1 MQDIL
6 AYIETHKERFL
17 QELCDYLAKP
27 SISTQG
33 VGVEECARYI
43 RAHMDGLGIAT
54 QLLPTA
60 GYPVVY
66 GELRNPDARR
76 TLLIYGHY
84 DVQPPEPLDEWVSP
98 PFEPTLR
105 DGRLYAR
112 GAGDNKGQ
120 HFAHLKAIEA
130 WLHVR
135 KRVPINLKII
145 LEGEEESGSR
155 NLPAFVAEHKALLQA
170 DGVFSAD
177 GPMHESWRPM
187 VFLGLRG
194 IVTLELRAR
203 GANRDF
209 HSGNRGGVV
218 PNAAW
223 DLVHALASMKDR
235 NGRVLIEG
243 FYDNVRPPSA
253 AEEAALAE
261 IPFDP
266 PRVLE
271 EWGLKQF
278 APPLDVGY
286 HHKLMFQPTFN
297 INGFAS
303 GYDGVGVKTVI
314 PHKGTVKMDIRLV
327 PDQDPED
334 ILDKVRRHLRRHGFD
349 NIAVAPHGFC
359 YHPSR
364 TAVDLPFVQ
373 TIVKAVGLGFGQQPV
388 VYPSIGG
395 SAPDF
400 LFTRELGLPSVWTAY
415 APPDENNH
423 APNENTTPE
432 IFFSGIRS
440 TATVL
445 EELARMEG

>member
-6 AYIETHKERFL
+6 QYIEQHQPRFL
-17 QELCDYLAKP
+17 DELCAYLSKP
-27 SISTQG
+27 SISTQNIG
-33 VGVEECARYI
+33 VAECAEFI
-43 RAHMDGLGIAT
+43 QQHMQSLGIDT
-54 QLLPTA
+54 RIIPTA
-60 GYPVVY
+60 RHPVVY
-66 GELRNPDARR
+66 GEVRNPKARK

-84 DVQPPEPLDEWVSP
+84 DVQPPEPLDEWVNP

-105 DGRLYAR
+105 DGRLFAR

-130 WLHVR
+130 YLKVR
-135 KRVPINLKII
+135 GSLPVNLKIM
-145 LEGEEESGSR
+145 LEGEEECGSE
-155 NLPAFVAEHKALLQA
+155 NLPAFVEAHRELLQA

-194 IVTLELRAR
+194 IVTLELRAT

-209 HSGNRGGVV
+209 HSGNRGGIA

-223 DLVHALASMKDR
+223 DLVHCLSTMMDR
-235 NGRVLIEG
+235 DGNVLIPG
-243 FYDNVRPPSA
+243 FYDNIRPPTP
-253 AEEAALAE
+253 AEEAALQR

-266 PRVLE
+266 QAVLK
-271 EWGLKQF
+271 EWGMDAF
-278 APPLDVGY
+278 APPDDVSY
-286 HHKLMFQPTFN
+286 HHKLMFRPTFN

-303 GYDGVGVKTVI
+303 GYGGVGVKTVI
-314 PHKGTVKMDIRLV
+314 PHKGTVKMDMRLV

-334 ILDKVRRHLRRHGFD
+334 IVAKVRAHVAAQGFKHIEVIQHGFQ
-349 NIAVAPHGFC
+349 

-364 TAVDLPFVQ
+364 TPIDLPFVQ
-373 TIVKAVGLGFGQQPV
+373 SIIGAVEQGFGQAPV

-400 LFTRELGLPSVWTAY
+400 LFTRVLGLPSVWAAY

-423 APNENTTPE
+423 APNENTTPD
-432 IFFSGIRS
+432 IFYSGIRT
-440 TATVL
+440 TARVL
-445 EELARMEG
+445 DAVAGN